1 MNQSFFYSSP
11 IYQDNLMSPASS
23 VSQGFKGHS
32 VNEYSQSG
40 QGEDS
45 GEWVWSN
52 AASNNDR
59 SESKNA
65 TKTSR
70 NSSENGDNLL
80 IDFGDKKKTNAA
92 KKTSSPA
99 VTAVKTK
106 TAEEEAWD
114 MLNS

>member
-1 MNQSFFYSSP
+1 MTS
-11 IYQDNLMSPASS
+11 AS
-23 VSQGFKGHS
+23 VSQGFKGHD
-32 VNEYSQSG
+32 VNDYSQSG
-40 QGEDS
+40 HAEDS

-52 AASNNDR
+52 AASSNDR
-59 SESKNA
+59 SESKNT

-70 NSSENGDNLL
+70 NASENGDNLL

-92 KKTSSPA
+92 KKNLSSTVNIA
-99 VTAVKTK
+99 KTK